1 MEAETYNDF
10 NFKETKKYDKEY
22 SQDKFFAK
30 LNKVVKKMGAKIIYP
45 ALLLYFVLIEKT
57 TPMHVKTI
65 ILGALGYLISPID
78 CIPDVITG
86 IGLGDDVSAL
96 FIAISKVQ
104 PYITDDIKSK
114 AKEMIG
120 TWISDVSESDF
131 YNLEKMMGI

>member
-1 MEAETYNDF
+1 MNTETCSNFD
-10 NFKETKKYDKEY
+10 FKETKKYEKEY

-45 ALLLYFVLIEKT
+45 ALLLHLVLIEKT
-57 TPMHVKTI
+57 TPIHVKTI

-78 CIPDVITG
+78 CIPDAIVG
-86 IGLGDDVSAL
+86 IGLGDDVSTL

-104 PYITDDIKSK
+104 PYVTDNIKSK

-120 TWISDVSESDF
+120 TWILDISEADF
-131 YNLEKMMGI
+131 CNLEKMMGI